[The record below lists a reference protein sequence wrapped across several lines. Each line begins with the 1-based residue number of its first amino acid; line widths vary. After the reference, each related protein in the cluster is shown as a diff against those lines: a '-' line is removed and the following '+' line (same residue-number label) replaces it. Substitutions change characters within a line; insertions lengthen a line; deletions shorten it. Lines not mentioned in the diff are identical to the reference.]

1 MLTSVNSNSLRLL
14 SIGSIGL
21 LVALAAPPALPGQ
34 KDGEQGG
41 VLRIT
46 ADGQTLG
53 TERYRIRRAGAN
65 LEAVAD
71 IRLDVGGIQL
81 RQNTSMTLTPAGEPL
96 SYERRMDKPKKMH
109 VSVHYAGGKAV
120 ATYPL
125 ESGQENR
132 QEFHFNT
139 ARVAVLDI
147 NVFHHFALFARL
159 YDFRKRGVQT
169 FPVFI
174 PQSIQPGT
182 ATIESK
188 GTDTVQVKGKSVLAR
203 RLEIITTDNRVLVW
217 IDEDGGLLRLEMPA
231 AKVVVEP
238 ES

>member
-1 MLTSVNSNSLRLL
+1 MLTSVNTNSLGLL
-14 SIGSIGL
+14 TLGL
-21 LVALAAPPALPGQ
+21 LVTFAAAPALSAQ
-34 KDGEQGG
+34 KDGEQKG

-46 ADGQTLG
+46 ADGQALG
-53 TERYRIRRAGAN
+53 TERYRIRRVGAN

-71 IRLDVGGIQL
+71 IQINIGGARIE
-81 RQNTSMTLTPAGEPL
+81 QNTSMTLTPAGEPL
-96 SYERRMDKPKKMH
+96 SYEWRMEKPKKIY
-109 VSVHYAGGKAV
+109 VRVQFEGGKAV

-125 ESGQENR
+125 ESGQEDR

-139 ARVAVLDI
+139 GRVAVLDN

-188 GTDTVQVKGKSVLAR
+188 GTDTVQVNGKSVLAR
-203 RLEIITTDNRVLVW
+203 RLVVITTDNRVLIW
-217 IDEDGGLLRLEMPA
+217 LDEDGGLLRLEVPA

-238 ES
+238 AS

>member
-1 MLTSVNSNSLRLL
+1 MLTNVKQNNLRLL
-14 SIGSIGL
+14 TLGL
-21 LVALAAPPALPGQ
+21 LLTFAAAPALHGQ
-34 KDGEQGG
+34 KAGEQGG

-46 ADGQTLG
+46 ADGQSLG
-53 TERYRIRRAGAN
+53 TERYRIRRSGAN

-71 IRLDVGGIQL
+71 IQLDVRGTRIE
-81 RQNTSMTLTPAGEPL
+81 QNTSMTLSPAGEPL
-96 SYERRMDKPKKMH
+96 SYEWRMDKPKKMH
-109 VSVHYAGGKAV
+109 VSVLFDGGKAV

-125 ESGQENR
+125 ESGQEDR

-139 ARVAVLDI
+139 GRVAVLDN

-159 YDFRKRGVQT
+159 YDSQKQGVQS

-188 GTDTVQVKGKSVLAR
+188 GTDTLQVNGENVLAR

-217 IDEDGGLLRLEMPA
+217 IKEDGGLLRLEVPA

-238 ES
+238 VP

>member
-1 MLTSVNSNSLRLL
+1 MLTSVNTNSLGLL
-14 SIGSIGL
+14 TLGL
-21 LVALAAPPALPGQ
+21 LVTFAATPALPGQ
-34 KDGEQGG
+34 NDGKQEG

-46 ADGQTLG
+46 ADGQALG
-53 TERYRIRRAGAN
+53 TERYRIRRVGAN

-71 IRLDVGGIQL
+71 IQINIGGTRIE
-81 RQNTSMTLTPAGEPL
+81 QNTSMTLTPAGEPL
-96 SYERRMDKPKKMH
+96 SYEWRMEKPKKIY
-109 VSVHYAGGKAV
+109 VRVQFEGGKAV

-125 ESGQENR
+125 ESGQEDR

-139 ARVAVLDI
+139 GRVAVLDN

-188 GTDTVQVKGKSVLAR
+188 GTDTVQVNGKSVLAR
-203 RLEIITTDNRVLVW
+203 RLVVITTDNRVLVW
-217 IDEDGGLLRLEMPA
+217 IDENGGLLRLEVPA

-238 ES
+238 EG

>member
-1 MLTSVNSNSLRLL
+1 MLTSVNPNRQRLL

-21 LVALAAPPALPGQ
+21 LVTFAAAPALHGQ
-34 KDGEQGG
+34 KDASQGA

-46 ADGQTLG
+46 ADGHALG
-53 TERYRIRRAGAN
+53 TERYRIRRVGAN

-71 IRLDVGGIQL
+71 IRLDVDGTRV
-81 RQNTSMTLTPAGEPL
+81 RQNTSMTLTLAGEPL
-96 SYERRMDKPKKMH
+96 SYEWRMEEPKKIY
-109 VSVHYAGGKAV
+109 VRVQFDGGKAV

-125 ESGQENR
+125 ENGQEDR

-139 ARVAVLDI
+139 RRVAVLDN

-159 YDFRKRGVQT
+159 YDFQKRGVQS

-188 GTDTVQVKGKSVLAR
+188 GTDTLQVNGESVLAR
-203 RLEIITTDNRVLVW
+203 RLEIITTDNRVLIW
-217 IDEDGGLLRLEMPA
+217 LEEDGGLLRLEVPA